1 MERTYHTHVIFL
13 LLVAFVFLMNRT
25 RLLSYLQD
33 KFAAPVASMAQLFDS
48 VALIDE
54 SRRAALAWSQCGLFL
69 MIFVPGVYFD
79 PVKLAMLCL
88 AAICARVC
96 VLRRFYR
103 GVIRTCNVSRK
114 RMSWRSF

>member
-1 MERTYHTHVIFL
+1 
-13 LLVAFVFLMNRT
+13 MNRT

-54 SRRAALAWSQCGLFL
+54 SRRDALAWSQCGLFL

-79 PVKLAMLCL
+79 PVS
-88 AAICARVC
+88 
-96 VLRRFYR
+96 LRCYASQLFVHVSAFYA
-103 GVIRTCNVSRK
+103 VSIVE
-114 RMSWRSF
+114 